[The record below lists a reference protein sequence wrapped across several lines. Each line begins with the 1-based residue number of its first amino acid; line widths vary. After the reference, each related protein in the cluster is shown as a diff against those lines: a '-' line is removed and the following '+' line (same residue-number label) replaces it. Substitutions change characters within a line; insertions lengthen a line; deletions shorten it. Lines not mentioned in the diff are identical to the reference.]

1 MQRREFLHLLAV
13 AASAG
18 WSPLSAASEENLYEV
33 KPFGEVRLLHTTDTH
48 AQLLPL
54 YYREPDANLGLGPFR
69 GKPPHL
75 VGRHLLQK
83 LKLAADSRLAHLLT
97 PVNFNELA
105 HRYGKVGGFAHLASL
120 CRRLRQEYGKEKTLH
135 LDGGDLWQGSA
146 TALYTQGRDMVAAA
160 NLLGI
165 DIMVGHW
172 EFTYPETVL
181 RANIADF
188 QGDFIAQNVLVRE
201 ESLFNAPSPTTKKN
215 RPCLPAACHQN
226 RRRAPHRRH
235 RPSLPLHPHRQPA
248 TLHPGLDLRH
258 PRRRATG
265 PRRPPTATSRRRHP
279 PLTQRRGLGRHPRPR
294 HPRHRLHPRRPHA
307 RHLPQRARHQ
317 RHRRRQQRLR
327 RQNPRLPRHRLHRR
341 RPKSPTTAGASC
353 PSSPTCCPPTPPCSH
368 TSTAPRAPYEADLAK
383 TLATTDTLLYRRG
396 NFNGTLDQLIVDA
409 LRAVHDS
416 AIALSPGFRWGASI
430 LPGPIRLEDLMNA
443 TAITYPETYRREMT
457 GDDIKN
463 ILESVAD
470 NLYHP
475 NPYYRQGGDMV
486 RSGGLRYTLRPAA
499 TLGRRIDNLR
509 LPNGDPIQADK
520 RYTVAGWATAQP
532 SPEAPIWE
540 IVSDYLRQQKT
551 VAPRP
556 DLPALSGVADNPGID
571 GYPSELLL

>member
-1 MQRREFLHLLAV
+1 MQRREFLQLLAV

-18 WSPLSAASEENLYEV
+18 WSPFSAASEENLYEV

-105 HRYGKVGGFAHLASL
+105 RRYGKVGGFAHLASL

-146 TALYTQGRDMVAAA
+146 TALYTQGRDMVTAA

-172 EFTYPETVL
+172 EFTYPEAVL

-201 ESLFNAPSPTTKKN
+201 ESLFNGAIAHDEETGHVFPPHVIKTVGTRRIAVIGQAFPYTPIANPQRFIPDWTFGIRADELQARVDRLRQQADAVILLSHNGADLDATLARDIRGIDFILGGHTHDIFHSERVINGTVVVNSGCVGKTLGCLDIAFTGGGQIADYRWRILPVFADL
-215 RPCLPAACHQN
+215 LPADAAMQ
-226 RRRAPHRRH
+226 
-235 RPSLPLHPHRQPA
+235 
-248 TLHPGLDLRH
+248 
-258 PRRRATG
+258 
-265 PRRPPTATSRRRHP
+265 
-279 PLTQRRGLGRHPRPR
+279 
-294 HPRHRLHPRRPHA
+294 
-307 RHLPQRARHQ
+307 
-317 RHRRRQQRLR
+317 
-327 RQNPRLPRHRLHRR
+327 
-341 RPKSPTTAGASC
+341 
-353 PSSPTCCPPTPPCSH
+353 SH
-368 TSTAPRAPYEADLAK
+368 IDRTRAPYEADLAK

-416 AIALSPGFRWGASI
+416 AIAFSPGFRWGASI

-532 SPEAPIWE
+532 SPAAPIWE